1 MKNDFDIKVDVSE
14 NAVLV
19 NDMEKWVINRRMI
32 KKSDSWVAGYD
43 PNDKTSSYRI

>member
-1 MKNDFDIKVDVSE
+1 MGNKQKND
-14 NAVLV
+14 
-19 NDMEKWVINRRMI
+19 